1 MKYTKELLEEILQEG
16 NAKVL
21 EEYDKY
27 NQRMY
32 VKFLCECGEETEK
45 KFEMLNVYRLPYCYS
60 CGIKIIEER
69 KKKTCMDKYGVI
81 NVTYLE
87 ETKIKTEKTYKEKFG
102 GHPKRNKE
110 VQEKW
115 KETCLEKYG
124 GHPNQNRE
132 VQIKAEKNSYKFKTY
147 TFPSGKTVKYQGFED
162 KAIDDLCKTHN
173 ENDIIVGR
181 GEVPI
186 IPFNT
191 IENDKT
197 VKRKYFPD
205 IFIPSENKIIE
216 VKSEWTIK
224 LNRTFICEKGRGVID
239 SGYDFEVWLYNS
251 TAKLCKKLSLNDL
264 QTQ

>member
-1 MKYTKELLEEILQEG
+1 MKYSQELLEEILQEG
-16 NAKVL
+16 GAKVL

-32 VKFLCECGEETEK
+32 IKFLCSCGEVTEK
-45 KFEMLNVYRLPYCYS
+45 KFEMLNVYKLPYCKKCS
-60 CGIKIIEER
+60 VKIIEKR
-69 KKKTCMDKYGVI
+69 KKETCMEKYGVI
-81 NVTYLE
+81 NVGLVPE
-87 ETKIKTEKTYKEKFG
+87 IKEKIKEAYLVHYGE
-102 GHPKRNKE
+102 HPKKNKE

-115 KETCLEKYG
+115 KQTCLEKYG

-162 KAIDDLCKTHN
+162 KALDELIKVYE

-186 IPFNT
+186 IPFYT
-191 IENDKT
+191 KENEKI

-205 IFIPSENKIIE
+205 IYLKSQNKIIE

-224 LNRTFICEKGRGVID
+224 LNRSFICEKGRGVID
-239 SGYDFEVWLYNS
+239 SAYDFEVWLYNS
-251 TAKLCKKLSLNDL
+251 TCKSCKKLSLNEL
-264 QTQ
+264 EKL